1 MKKPFFKSI
10 LSYFIDIQIEYTS
23 SEFNEDLYIFLSDG
37 RFQLRTNKAIYSF
50 EDKYINFYKTFKSLD
65 WEKMNI
71 EKVLLLGLGLGA
83 IPQMLEKNF
92 DKQFEYHIVEIDEE
106 IINLA
111 HKYTLNE
118 LKSPTYVYEMDAEI
132 FIDITE
138 EKFDLIIV
146 DIFIDNVVP
155 KKFESSDFLEKLKYL
170 LYDNGII
177 LFNRLNSDTE
187 NFLSNTKYFEK
198 IFKTEFPESKMFFV
212 KNNIILASRNDI
224 FLG

>member
-111 HKYTLNE
+111 QKYTLNE

-177 LFNRLNSDTE
+177 LFNRLNSDTD

>member
-1 MKKPFFKSI
+1 MKKPFFKSL
-10 LSYFIDIQIEYTS
+10 LSYFVDIQLEYTS

-37 RFQLRTNKAIYSF
+37 RYQLRTNKAIYSF
-50 EDKYINFYKTFKSLD
+50 EDKYVNFYKIFKALN

-83 IPQMLEKNF
+83 IPQMLEINF

-111 HKYTLNE
+111 QKYTLND

-132 FIDITE
+132 FVDITE
-138 EKFDLIIV
+138 EKFDLIII
-146 DIFIDNVVP
+146 DIFIDRTVP

-177 LFNRLNSDTE
+177 LFNRLNSDNE
-187 NFLSNTKYFEK
+187 NFLSNTKYFDK
-198 IFKTEFPESKMFFV
+198 IFKTEFPDSKMFFV
-212 KNNIILASRNDI
+212 KNNIILTSRNDI

>member
-170 LYDNGII
+170 LYDNAII

>member
-1 MKKPFFKSI
+1 MKKPFFKSL
-10 LSYFIDIQIEYTS
+10 LSYFVDIQLEYTS

-37 RFQLRTNKAIYSF
+37 RYQLRTNKAIYSF
-50 EDKYINFYKTFKSLD
+50 EDKYVNFYKTFKALN

-83 IPQMLEKNF
+83 IPQMLEINF

-111 HKYTLNE
+111 QKYTLND

-132 FIDITE
+132 FVDITE
-138 EKFDLIIV
+138 EKFDLIII
-146 DIFIDNVVP
+146 DIFIDRTVP

-187 NFLSNTKYFEK
+187 NFLSNTKYFDK
-198 IFKTEFPESKMFFV
+198 IFKTEFPDAKMFFV
-212 KNNIILASRNDI
+212 KNNIILTSRNDI

>member
-1 MKKPFFKSI
+1 MKKPFFKSL
-10 LSYFIDIQIEYTS
+10 LSYFVDIQLEYTS

-37 RFQLRTNKAIYSF
+37 RYQLRTNKAIYSF
-50 EDKYINFYKTFKSLD
+50 EDKYVNFYKTFKALD

-83 IPQMLEKNF
+83 IPQMLEINF

-111 HKYTLNE
+111 QKYTLND
-118 LKSPTYVYEMDAEI
+118 LKSPAYVYEMDAEI
-132 FIDITE
+132 FVDITE
-138 EKFDLIIV
+138 EKFDLIII
-146 DIFIDNVVP
+146 DIFIDRTVP

-187 NFLSNTKYFEK
+187 NFLSNTKYFDK
-198 IFKTEFPESKMFFV
+198 IFKTEFHDAKMFFV
-212 KNNIILASRNDI
+212 KNNIILTSRNDI

>member
-177 LFNRLNSDTE
+177 LFNRLNSDTD

>member
-1 MKKPFFKSI
+1 MKKPFFKSL
-10 LSYFIDIQIEYTS
+10 LSYFVDIQLEYTS

-37 RFQLRTNKAIYSF
+37 RYQLRTNKAIYSF
-50 EDKYINFYKTFKSLD
+50 EDKYVNFYKIFKALN

-83 IPQMLEKNF
+83 IPQMLEINF

-111 HKYTLNE
+111 QKYTLND

-132 FIDITE
+132 FVDITE
-138 EKFDLIIV
+138 EKFDLIII
-146 DIFIDNVVP
+146 DIFIDRTVP

-177 LFNRLNSDTE
+177 LFNRLNSDNE
-187 NFLSNTKYFEK
+187 NFLSNTKYFDK
-198 IFKTEFPESKMFFV
+198 IFKTEFHDAKMFFV
-212 KNNIILASRNDI
+212 KNNIILTSRNDI

>member
-10 LSYFIDIQIEYTS
+10 LSYFVDVHIESTS
-23 SEFNEDLYIFLSDG
+23 SEFNEDIYIFLSDG
-37 RFQLRTNKAIYSF
+37 RYQLRTNKAIYSF
-50 EDKYINFYKTFKSLD
+50 EDKYVNFFKTFKALD

-71 EKVLLLGLGLGA
+71 EKVLLLGLGLGS

-111 HKYTLNE
+111 QKYTLNE
-118 LKSPTYVYEMDAEI
+118 LKSPIYIYEMDAEI
-132 FIDITE
+132 FVDITE
-138 EKFDLIIV
+138 EKFDLILV
-146 DIFIDNVVP
+146 DIFIDRTIP
-155 KKFESSDFLEKLKYL
+155 KKFESAEFLEKLKYL

-187 NFLSNTKYFEK
+187 HFLANTKYYEK
-198 IFKTEFPESKMFFV
+198 LFKSEFSQAKMFFV
-212 KNNIILASRNDI
+212 KDNIILASRNDI
-224 FLG
+224 FLR

>member
-1 MKKPFFKSI
+1 MKKPFFKSL
-10 LSYFIDIQIEYTS
+10 LSYFVDIQLEYTS

-37 RFQLRTNKAIYSF
+37 RYQLRTNKAIYSF
-50 EDKYINFYKTFKSLD
+50 EDKYVNFYKIFKALN

-83 IPQMLEKNF
+83 IPQMLEINF
-92 DKQFEYHIVEIDEE
+92 NKQFEYHIVEIDEE

-111 HKYTLNE
+111 QKYTLND

-132 FIDITE
+132 FVDITE
-138 EKFDLIIV
+138 EKFDLIII
-146 DIFIDNVVP
+146 DIFIDRTVP

-187 NFLSNTKYFEK
+187 NFLSNTKYFDK
-198 IFKTEFPESKMFFV
+198 IFKTEFPDSKMFFV
-212 KNNIILASRNDI
+212 KNNIILTSRNDI

>member
-1 MKKPFFKSI
+1 MKKPFFKSL
-10 LSYFIDIQIEYTS
+10 LSYFVDIQLEFTS

-37 RFQLRTNKAIYSF
+37 RYQLRTNKAIYSF
-50 EDKYINFYKTFKSLD
+50 EDKYVNFYKTFKALN
-65 WEKMNI
+65 WEKINI

-83 IPQMLEKNF
+83 IPQMLEINF

-111 HKYTLNE
+111 QKYTLND

-132 FIDITE
+132 FVDITE
-138 EKFDLIIV
+138 EKFDLIII
-146 DIFIDNVVP
+146 DIFIDRTVP

-177 LFNRLNSDTE
+177 LFNRLNSDNE
-187 NFLSNTKYFEK
+187 NFLSNTKYFDK
-198 IFKTEFPESKMFFV
+198 IFKTEFHDAKMFFV
-212 KNNIILASRNDI
+212 KNNIILTSRNDI

>member
-187 NFLSNTKYFEK
+187 NFLFNTKYFEK

>member
-10 LSYFIDIQIEYTS
+10 LSYFIDIQIEYTL

-111 HKYTLNE
+111 QKYTLNE

>member
-1 MKKPFFKSI
+1 
-10 LSYFIDIQIEYTS
+10 
-23 SEFNEDLYIFLSDG
+23 
-37 RFQLRTNKAIYSF
+37 
-50 EDKYINFYKTFKSLD
+50 
-65 WEKMNI
+65 
-71 EKVLLLGLGLGA
+71 
-83 IPQMLEKNF
+83 MLEKNF